1 MTKVPRLRRSVVVPA
16 TDAVLREPE
25 AAVAPEAA
33 ENDAARGL
41 PFDAGELVASLSHRP
56 GVYRMIDA
64 VGETLY
70 VGKARD
76 LKKRVASYFQKS
88 AHEPRIATMIA
99 QVARV
104 DTTVTRS
111 EGEAL
116 LLENNLIKALEPRYN
131 ILFRDDKS
139 YPYVCISGDTF
150 PQLRFHRGALDRRHR
165 YFGPFPGAGAVRE
178 GIALLQ
184 KVFLLRTCENTVFA
198 NRSRPCMLHQIERC
212 TAPCV
217 GFIGER
223 DYRDDVDGAMLFLQG
238 KGHEVLAQLQA
249 QMEAAAAALAFER
262 AARIRDKIGRLQ
274 QLQARQFVESA
285 TAGDIDVVAA
295 SAEGGLVAV
304 NVVMIRG
311 GRHVGDRTYFPRH
324 AHADDPQALAEVMP
338 AFLEQHYVERPVPP
352 TIVVPAADDHAALA
366 EVLAQQSAHKVEIV
380 GNPGG
385 ERRVWLAMALQNA
398 TLAIRQRLAQ
408 KATQEDRL
416 LALQDALKL
425 PASVQRIECF
435 DVSHTM
441 GEAAVASC
449 VIFDRL
455 AMQSAEYRR
464 FNVKPDTG
472 GDDYAALREALTR
485 RCARIVAGEFPPPD
499 LLVIDGGKGQVAVAA
514 NVLEEQGM
522 HGVPLIGIAKGPERK
537 AGQEDIVIPGREDVV
552 NLPSD
557 HPGLHLLQ
565 QIRDE
570 AHRFAIQG
578 HRARR
583 GKARTTSA
591 LQEIE
596 GVGPAKRKALLQHFG
611 GVKGVQAASVEDIA
625 RVPGISRALAERI
638 FAELH

>member
-1 MTKVPRLRRSVVVPA
+1 MSAPA
-16 TDAVLREPE
+16 DEPAVR
-25 AAVAPEAA
+25 
-33 ENDAARGL
+33 
-41 PFDAGELVASLSHRP
+41 PFDARELIASLPHRP
-56 GVYRMIDA
+56 GVYRMLNA
-64 VGETLY
+64 AGETLY

-76 LKKRVASYFQKS
+76 LKKRVASYFQKTG
-88 AHEPRIATMIA
+88 HEPRIAAM
-99 QVARV
+99 VAHV
-104 DTTVTRS
+104 ANVETTVTRS

-116 LLENNLIKALEPRYN
+116 LLENNFIKSHEPRYN

-139 YPYVCISGDTF
+139 YPYVCISGDPF

-165 YFGPFPGAGAVRE
+165 YFGPFPSAGAVRD
-178 GIALLQ
+178 GIATLQ
-184 KVFLLRTCENTVFA
+184 KVFMLRTCENTVFA

-217 GFIGER
+217 GLVSADE
-223 DYRDDVDGAMLFLQG
+223 YRDDVEGASLFLRG
-238 KGHEVLAQLQA
+238 KPGEVLTQLKA
-249 QMEAAAAALAFER
+249 QMEAAAAKLEFER
-262 AARIRDKIGRLQ
+262 AARLRDKIARLQ
-274 QLQARQFVESA
+274 QLQSRQFVESA
-285 TAGDIDVVAA
+285 TAGDVDVVAA
-295 SAEGGLVAV
+295 ASEGGLFAV

-311 GRHVGDRTYFPRH
+311 GRHVGDRTFFPRH
-324 AHADDPQALAEVMP
+324 ADAVDPAALAEVVP

-352 TIVVPAADDHAALA
+352 TIVVPDADDHAALA
-366 EVLAQQSAHKVEIV
+366 EVLTAQSAQKVEIV

-416 LALQDALKL
+416 AALQQALGL
-425 PASVQRIECF
+425 PPSAQRIECF

-455 AMQSAEYRR
+455 AMQSGEYRR
-464 FNVKPDTG
+464 FNVTPAQG
-472 GDDYAALREALTR
+472 GDDYAAMREALTR
-485 RCARIVAGEFPPPD
+485 RCARIVAGEYPAPD

-537 AGQEDIVIPGREDVV
+537 AGEEEIVFPD
-552 NLPSD
+552 
-557 HPGLHLLQ
+557 
-565 QIRDE
+565 RDE
-570 AHRFAIQG
+570 RAAPAARPSGPAPAAADPRRGAPVRDPGPSRAAREVAHDVDAAGDRGRRGGQAQG
-578 HRARR
+578 AAVALRRRARR
-583 GKARTTSA
+583 
-591 LQEIE
+591 
-596 GVGPAKRKALLQHFG
+596 
-611 GVKGVQAASVEDIA
+611 VQAASVDDIA